1 MVTRAKTHLS
11 PEQKAAL
18 LEDLENMHGPNQELI
33 RIHREAG
40 LSMYGQDRR
49 FPGEF
54 VELAPDGRLFIV
66 RPENDAWVRVREV
79 SRKGG

>member
-1 MVTRAKTHLS
+1 MVAKTNTHLS
-11 PEQKAAL
+11 AEQEAAL
-18 LEDLENMHGPNQELI
+18 LEDLRNMHGRNEEVI
-33 RIHREAG
+33 GIHREAG

-54 VELAPDGRLFIV
+54 VELTPDGHLFIV
-66 RPENDAWVRVREV
+66 RPEHDTWVRVREV